1 MSTTDLVVKRYAK
14 ALFGS
19 ALKSNNLDV
28 VSKSFEEFSQLFQEM
43 PKDVYG
49 VFLDPTFP
57 KNKFQDCIKV
67 LLVKHPNIVQNFCTI
82 LIQEGRLK
90 FIGAINKYFQMLSR
104 NLNGETVADV
114 WVAYSMPKSFYTEI
128 EKILSLTF
136 NSNVLL
142 NVCEDVSLLGGIII
156 EIKGVRLDASVS
168 GTLKQL
174 SYHMKGV
181 V

>member
-1 MSTTDLVVKRYAK
+1 MFTTDLVVKRYAK
-14 ALFGS
+14 ALFGG
-19 ALKSNNLDV
+19 ALKSNNIDV
-28 VSKSFEEFSQLFQEM
+28 VASSFQEFSQLFQEM

-57 KNKFQDCIKV
+57 KNKFQDCIRV
-67 LLVKHPNIVQNFCTI
+67 LLVKYPEVVQNFCAI

-90 FIGAINKYFQMLSR
+90 FVGAINQYFQML
-104 NLNGETVADV
+104 LKEFKGETVADI
-114 WVAYSMPKSFYTEI
+114 WVAYSMPKNFYVEI
-128 EKILSLTF
+128 EKILSSTF
-136 NSNVLL
+136 KSKVLL
-142 NVCEDVSLLGGIII
+142 NVHKNSKLLGGIII

-168 GTLKQL
+168 GTLNQL